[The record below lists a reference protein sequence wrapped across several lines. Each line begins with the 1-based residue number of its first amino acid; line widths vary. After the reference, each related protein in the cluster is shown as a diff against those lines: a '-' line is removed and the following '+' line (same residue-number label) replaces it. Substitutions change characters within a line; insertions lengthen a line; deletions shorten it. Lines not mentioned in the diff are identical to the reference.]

1 MVKFKGI
8 WDYQSYRPDPGSLA
22 ADFKSPTF
30 VPWSPPGVVTIG
42 EDGKTGELKFTGM
55 PPAMIIK
62 LNIQVTDGSP
72 ARLSVS
78 AIMELGNGQLF
89 TNELEGWFVPAKLG
103 EKVGIEPRYV

>member
-1 MVKFKGI
+1 MVKFEGI

-30 VPWSPPGVVTIG
+30 VPWSPPGVVTIDA
-42 EDGKTGELKFTGM
+42 DGKTGKLEFTGV
-55 PPAMIIK
+55 PHIK
-62 LNIQVTDGSP
+62 LNLQVTDGSP